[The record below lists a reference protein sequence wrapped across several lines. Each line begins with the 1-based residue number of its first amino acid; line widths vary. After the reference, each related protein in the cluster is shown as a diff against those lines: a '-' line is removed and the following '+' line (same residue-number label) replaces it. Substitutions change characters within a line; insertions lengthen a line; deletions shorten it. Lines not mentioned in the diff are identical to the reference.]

1 LFVAY
6 HRFSTNNQEE
16 AQMSTQVTVGKLSRR
31 NFLRA
36 TAGVAGMAALVAC
49 AAPTAAPAGGSEG
62 GAASAE
68 VVEITFMGWGG
79 TEEDE
84 GVRAAID
91 VFQQEEPGIS
101 VTWLHTPDNYG
112 EKFLANIA
120 AGNPPDTAFIG
131 GDIYRTFVKDGLL
144 MDITDQIQADETVG
158 ADNYFIEPQ
167 ETERCSQDGK
177 WYGIGSCWVAPHI
190 YYNADVFAEAG
201 IEPPSNDPAA
211 AWSWEQFVETAK
223 QLTIDG
229 NGNHPG
235 DSGFDPENI
244 ARHGVHWPTWWVP
257 LHSIIASNDGLWID
271 PETGLLSIDQPAAT
285 QAIQALADLV
295 LVHQVMPQA
304 TAMEALGMSNTQML
318 ENGKL
323 AMAIDGSWALA
334 WMHKI
339 SATLG
344 TAALPGL
351 KQPATNMQAHLH
363 SALAGSEHPQEAWR
377 WVRFL
382 STPFY
387 QTQFC
392 KIGLWLPS
400 QSGLMT
406 EEGLNSWVTEGV
418 HPEGYTQ
425 IATDFVTNYGHV
437 LYQPPGWNEAAAIIT
452 PALDAVWIGDQ
463 SAEAAM
469 AEAVPQANE
478 ILQRSQG

>member
-1 LFVAY
+1 M
-6 HRFSTNNQEE
+6 N
-16 AQMSTQVTVGKLSRR
+16 QVTHSKLSRR
-31 NFLRA
+31 TFLQA
-36 TAGVAGMAALVAC
+36 TAGFASLAALAAC
-49 AAPTAAPAGGSEG
+49 TVPGAAPAAGGDSAAAPAG
-62 GAASAE
+62 E
-68 VVEITFMGWGG
+68 VTEITFMGWGG

-91 VFQQEEPGIS
+91 VFQQEEPGIK
-101 VTWLHTPDNYG
+101 VTWLHTPENYG

-131 GDIYRTFVKDGLL
+131 SDIYRTFIRDGVLL
-144 MDITDQIQADETVG
+144 DITDQLQADELVG
-158 ADNYFIEPQ
+158 ADGYFIEPQ
-167 ETERCSQDGK
+167 ESDRCTQDGK

-190 YYNADVFAEAG
+190 YYNADIFTEAG
-201 IEPPSNDPAA
+201 IEAPSNDPTK
-211 AWSWEQFVETAK
+211 AWGWDQFVETAK
-223 QLTIDG
+223 QLTVDV

-235 DSGFDPENI
+235 DSGFDPENVD
-244 ARHGVHWPTWWVP
+244 RYGVHWPTWWIPV
-257 LHSIIASNDGLWID
+257 HSLIASNDGLWID
-271 PETGLLSIDQPAAT
+271 PETGLLAIDKPEAT

-295 LVHQVMPQA
+295 LVHQVMPRS

-323 AMAIDGSWALA
+323 AMAIDGSWALS

-339 SATLG
+339 SPTLG
-344 TAALPGL
+344 TASLPGL
-351 KQPATNMQAHLH
+351 KHPATNMQAHLH
-363 SALAGSEHPQEAWR
+363 SALAATTHPQEAWR

-400 QSGLMT
+400 QTQLMT
-406 EEGLNSWVTEGV
+406 EEGLNTWITEGV

-437 LYQPPGWNEAAAIIT
+437 LYQPVGWAEAAALVN
-452 PALDAVWIGDQ
+452 PALEAVWIGDQ
-463 SAEAAM
+463 TAEAAM
-469 AEAVPQANE
+469 TAAVPLANE
-478 ILQRSQG
+478 ALQKAQG

>member
-1 LFVAY
+1 M
-6 HRFSTNNQEE
+6 N
-16 AQMSTQVTVGKLSRR
+16 VTVTASRLSRR

-36 TAGVAGMAALVAC
+36 TAGMAGVAALAAC
-49 AAPTAAPAGGSEG
+49 TMPGAAPAGGGS
-62 GAASAE
+62 AAAPAGE
-68 VVEITFMGWGG
+68 VTEITFMGWGG

-91 VFQQEEPGIS
+91 VFQQEEPGIK
-101 VTWLHTPDNYG
+101 VTWLHTPENYG

-131 GDIYRTFVKDGLL
+131 SDIYRTFIRDGVLL
-144 MDITDQIQADETVG
+144 DITDQLQADELVG
-158 ADNYFIEPQ
+158 ADGYFIEPQ
-167 ETERCSQDGK
+167 ESDRCTQDGK

-190 YYNADVFAEAG
+190 YYNADIFTEAG
-201 IEPPSNDPAA
+201 IEPPSNNPTE
-211 AWSWEQFVETAK
+211 AWAWDQFVETAK
-223 QLTIDG
+223 QLTVDAG
-229 NGNHPG
+229 GKHPG
-235 DSGFDPENI
+235 DAGFDPENI
-244 ARHGVHWPTWWVP
+244 ERYGVHWPTWWIPV
-257 LHSIIASNDGLWID
+257 HSLIASNDGLWID
-271 PETGLLSIDQPAAT
+271 PETGLLAIDKPEAT

-295 LVHQVMPQA
+295 LVHQVMPQS
-304 TAMEALGMSNTQML
+304 TAIEALGMSNTQML

-323 AMAIDGSWALA
+323 AMAIDGSWALS

-339 SATLG
+339 SPTLG
-344 TAALPGL
+344 TASLPGL
-351 KQPATNMQAHLH
+351 KHPATNMQAHLH
-363 SALAGSEHPQEAWR
+363 SALAATAHPQEAWR

-400 QSGLMT
+400 QTQLMT
-406 EEGLNSWVTEGV
+406 EEGLNTWITEGV

-437 LYQPPGWNEAAAIIT
+437 LYQPVGWAEAASIVT

-463 SAEAAM
+463 TAEAAL
-469 AEAVPQANE
+469 ATAVPQANE
-478 ILQRSQG
+478 ALQKAQG

>member
-1 LFVAY
+1 M
-6 HRFSTNNQEE
+6 N
-16 AQMSTQVTVGKLSRR
+16 QVTHSKLSRR
-31 NFLRA
+31 TFLQA
-36 TAGVAGMAALVAC
+36 TAGLASMAALAAC
-49 AAPTAAPAGGSEG
+49 TVPGAAPAAGGDSAAAPAG
-62 GAASAE
+62 E
-68 VVEITFMGWGG
+68 VTEITFMGWGG

-91 VFQQEEPGIS
+91 VFQQEEPGIK
-101 VTWLHTPDNYG
+101 VTWLHTPENYG

-131 GDIYRTFVKDGLL
+131 SDIYRTFIRDGVLL
-144 MDITDQIQADETVG
+144 DITDQLQADELVG
-158 ADNYFIEPQ
+158 ADGYFIEPQ
-167 ETERCSQDGK
+167 ESDRCTQDGK

-190 YYNADVFAEAG
+190 YYNADIFTEAG
-201 IEPPSNDPAA
+201 IEAPSNDPTK
-211 AWSWEQFVETAK
+211 AWGWDQFVETAK
-223 QLTIDG
+223 QLTVDV

-235 DSGFDPENI
+235 DSGFDPENVD
-244 ARHGVHWPTWWVP
+244 RYGVHWPTWWIPV
-257 LHSIIASNDGLWID
+257 HSLIASNDGLWID
-271 PETGLLSIDQPAAT
+271 PETGLLAIDKPEAT

-295 LVHQVMPQA
+295 LVHQVMPRS

-323 AMAIDGSWALA
+323 AMAIDGSWALS

-339 SATLG
+339 SPTLG
-344 TAALPGL
+344 TASLPGL
-351 KQPATNMQAHLH
+351 KHPATNMQAHLH
-363 SALAGSEHPQEAWR
+363 SALAATTHPQEAWR

-400 QSGLMT
+400 QTQLMT
-406 EEGLNSWVTEGV
+406 EEGLNTWITEGV

-437 LYQPPGWNEAAAIIT
+437 LYQPVGWAEAAALVN
-452 PALDAVWIGDQ
+452 PALEAVWIGDQ
-463 SAEAAM
+463 TAEAAM
-469 AEAVPQANE
+469 TAAVPLANE
-478 ILQRSQG
+478 ALQKAQG